1 MTDKKKTKKAKNVIR
16 SSSAHAVLKITMGL
30 ILLCAGIGFLI
41 SVLLPDGN
49 IFKPL
54 RDAAMTLSGMAS
66 VWLAL
71 LLIWAG
77 VLVLGSAYH
86 PVSFRG
92 CALAVSA
99 FILVCAVIDML
110 TPSTDPGTRLVESV
124 YMRGNYWSALLTA
137 GINGRN
143 NLGCGALSMAIAY
156 PLGTLGTAFGVGAGI
171 VLILVCLFAFLRCS
185 PVRLFSR
192 VSDALEERRIQKNE
206 QAACDEQIS
215 AEDEPAGESRPQRA
229 ARNSY
234 ASSPAAVPS
243 AVPRYSGPAAVL
255 ARVRDEYAF
264 EDGVQDPFDDAP
276 VPDQYETGAVLP
288 PQSAAMPRNAYA
300 RRGVSV
306 PGTAESV
313 QPAARG
319 GYAGEDFYPEPAEEG
334 RDEAAPSGEQP
345 AFEPARKPAAAARKA
360 NSTAVFPGR
369 GAKQAD
375 ENAARTAARKD
386 PSRPAASQTPVEQND
401 VWDVDED
408 AVEVTGP
415 AVKAET
421 RAAVQPEYV
430 PESSAAS
437 AVQENAASA
446 QQEPVPQ
453 EKSEPAPRMAADPAG
468 WADLTSRARKQQ
480 LPKPKMAMDDKPK
493 PVYTDA
499 AVPLT
504 GEKIEIVTQTN
515 DVLSGKA
522 GIDGRESQKAGIQI
536 EMNITEPYN
545 PPPMDLLSMPRVS
558 VNSGSAAE
566 DERRATRILNTL
578 ASFRVPCEI
587 KQVIHG
593 PAITR
598 FAIQIDPG
606 IRVAQVFSAEKNLA
620 LDLGNSLIRIESP
633 IQGTNYI
640 GIEVP
645 NQKVTPVVLREVL
658 DSEEMRNNP
667 NPLTVALGKDIAGT
681 PVTCDLSK
689 MPHLLIAGATGS
701 GKSVC
706 INSIVCSLIYRATP
720 QEVRLIMVDP
730 KQVELQVYNG
740 IPHLLTPVVSDPRKA
755 AGVLNWVVNEMTERY
770 SKFAASKVR
779 NLTGYNKLKEGTE
792 ESMPNIVVII
802 DEMADLMDTCR
813 KDVEEYIRRLA
824 ALARAAGIYMVL
836 ATQRPSVDVITGVI
850 KNNIPSRIAFM
861 VSSGTDSRTIIDQ
874 QGAEKLVGKGD
885 MLYKPAGAQ
894 NPRRV
899 QGCFLSDSEVET
911 ITQFVS
917 DRYETNYDVNIQ
929 EQLDGISDQPADD
942 DGPGRD
948 LVTDDDSDGGL
959 DDMLEKA
966 IEIAVED
973 EQASI
978 SMLQRRLRVGY
989 ARAGRLI
996 DEMEKRGI
1004 ISKAEG
1010 SKPRKT
1016 LMTRQQYYEMT
1027 GKEIMGGD

>member
-1 MTDKKKTKKAKNVIR
+1 MSDKKKNKKVKNVIR
-16 SSSAHAVLKITMGL
+16 SSSAHAVLKISAGL
-30 ILLCAGIGFLI
+30 VLLTVGIGFLI
-41 SVLLPDGN
+41 GTVLPSGSVFQPMREAALTLFGKAAG
-49 IFKPL
+49 FLSPL
-54 RDAAMTLSGMAS
+54 F
-66 VWLAL
+66 
-71 LLIWAG
+71 IWAG
-77 VLVLGSAYH
+77 VLVLASAYH

-92 CALAVSA
+92 CLLAAAAAVL
-99 FILVCAVIDML
+99 ICAVIDLL
-110 TPSTDPGTRLVESV
+110 TPTTGPGKYHVESV
-124 YMRGNYWSALLTA
+124 IMSGNYWSALITA
-137 GINGRN
+137 GTNGKN
-143 NLGCGALSMAIAY
+143 VLGCGALAMAVAY
-156 PLGTLGTAFGVGAGI
+156 PLGTLGTAFGVAVGI

-185 PVRLFSR
+185 PVKLFSR
-192 VSDALEERRIQKNE
+192 ISDLLEARRVKKNE
-206 QAACDEQIS
+206 QAAMDEPVY
-215 AEDEPAGESRPQRA
+215 AEDEPAADGRTRQNI
-229 ARNSY
+229 RNGYTST
-234 ASSPAAVPS
+234 ASFVPS
-243 AVPRYSGPAAVL
+243 AAPRFSGPAAVP

-264 EDGVQDPFDDAP
+264 EDGMPDMPGDAP
-276 VPDQYETGAVLP
+276 VPDQYESGNAVPFTPAGLP
-288 PQSAAMPRNAYA
+288 RDAYA

-306 PGTAESV
+306 PGAEQTA
-313 QPAARG
+313 QPALRG
-319 GYAGEDFYPEPAEEG
+319 GYAGEEFYPVPEEEEIPAYEDTCRPVSAPARAAAAAHTERRSAASVPAGGNVKQTTQSMAPRRTAAKRPAEE
-334 RDEAAPSGEQP
+334 EE
-345 AFEPARKPAAAARKA
+345 
-360 NSTAVFPGR
+360 
-369 GAKQAD
+369 KQ
-375 ENAARTAARKD
+375 
-386 PSRPAASQTPVEQND
+386 
-401 VWDVDED
+401 VWDVEED
-408 AVEVTGP
+408 AVEVIAP
-415 AVKAET
+415 AVKAE
-421 RAAVQPEYV
+421 APK
-430 PESSAAS
+430 SAAGTPEAFETS
-437 AVQENAASA
+437 PARDETASR
-446 QQEPVPQ
+446 EKELVPD
-453 EKSEPAPRMAADPAG
+453 EKKEPAPRMAADPAG
-468 WADLTSRARKQQ
+468 WADLTSRARRQ
-480 LPKPKMAMDDKPK
+480 LDKPKMAMDDKPK

-504 GEKIEIVTQTN
+504 GEKVEIVTQTHGVISK
-515 DVLSGKA
+515 DA
-522 GIDGRESQKAGIQI
+522 GIDGRDSQKAGIQI

-545 PPPMDLLSMPRVS
+545 PPPITLLTVPRVS
-558 VNSGSAAE
+558 VNSGNAAE
-566 DERRATRILNTL
+566 DESRANKIVYTL
-578 ASFRVPCEI
+578 ASFKVPCEM
-587 KQVIHG
+587 KQIIHG

-606 IRVAQVFSAEKNLA
+606 VRVGQVLAAEKNLA

-658 DSEEMRNNP
+658 DSDEMRNDP
-667 NPLTVALGKDIAGT
+667 NPLVVALGKDIAGT

-706 INSIVCSLIYRATP
+706 INSIVCSLIYRARP
-720 QEVRLIMVDP
+720 KDVRLIMVDP

-770 SKFAASKVR
+770 SKFAANKVR
-779 NLTGYNKLKEGTE
+779 NLNGYNKLKEGTE
-792 ESMPNIVVII
+792 EEMPNIVVII
-802 DEMADLMDTCR
+802 DEMADLMDTCK

-874 QGAEKLVGKGD
+874 NGAEKLVGRGD

-899 QGCFLSDSEVET
+899 QGCFVSDGEVEA
-911 ITQFVS
+911 IAQYVS

-929 EQLDGISDQPADD
+929 EQLDNINEQPDED
-942 DGPGRD
+942 EGPGRD
-948 LVTDDDSDGGL
+948 LITDDDSDGSL
-959 DDMLEKA
+959 DEMLEKA

-973 EQASI
+973 EQAST

-1027 GKEIMGGD
+1027 GKEILGDD